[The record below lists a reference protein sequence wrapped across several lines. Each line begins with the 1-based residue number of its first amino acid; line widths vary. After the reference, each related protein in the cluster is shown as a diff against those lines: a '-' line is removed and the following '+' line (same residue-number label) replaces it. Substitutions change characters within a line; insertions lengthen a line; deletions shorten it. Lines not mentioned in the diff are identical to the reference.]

1 MKKRT
6 IEDIVRY
13 DYDAIFTEEEKA
25 EIKARE
31 KRDLRY
37 IVGLFA
43 IWVVAVILAIIY
55 FPA

>member
-25 EIKARE
+25 ELKARE